1 MGPGEYIKALRE
13 ERGLRPADVERLSQ
27 RLADDLRNPDYVIPH
42 ATLNGIE
49 SGSTPTIFKLAA
61 LAAVL
66 AVRVEH
72 LLLLYGI
79 DITQRT
85 DRGETGVRIES
96 AEQKSTVLLR
106 GVLSVQTQLVPSD
119 HPILRSLPAGLQTR
133 LGPPHRFSY
142 ALIGTKDDILWD
154 VLPGGSFVEIDRNQN
169 AVTRFSWTSLSQ
181 RPIYCLWHG
190 EGHVCCWCDQTGN
203 VITIVPHPLSR
214 QRSRQLRAPREVS
227 VIGRVT
233 NSWQLGTLQN

>member
-1 MGPGEYIKALRE
+1 MGPGEHIKALRE

-79 DITQRT
+79 DITQQRN
-85 DRGETGVRIES
+85 RGETGARIES
-96 AEQKSTVLLR
+96 AEQRPIAPLR
-106 GVLSVQTQLVPSD
+106 VPLSVQTQLVPSD
-119 HPILRSLPAGLQTR
+119 NPILRSLPAGLQTR

-142 ALIGTKDDILWD
+142 ALIGTKDDILW
-154 VLPGGSFVEIDRNQN
+154 
-169 AVTRFSWTSLSQ
+169 AVCGMGKDMCAAGAIRRETSSRSSHTRF
-181 RPIYCLWHG
+181 
-190 EGHVCCWCDQTGN
+190 HVRDLDN
-203 VITIVPHPLSR
+203 FAR
-214 QRSRQLRAPREVS
+214 R
-227 VIGRVT
+227 GR
-233 NSWQLGTLQN
+233 

>member
-1 MGPGEYIKALRE
+1 MGPGEHIKALRE

-79 DITQRT
+79 DITQQRN
-85 DRGETGVRIES
+85 RGETGARIES
-96 AEQKSTVLLR
+96 AARRNAFRNCCRERMESEPDADICSPGYRKMECS
-106 GVLSVQTQLVPSD
+106 PSCD
-119 HPILRSLPAGLQTR
+119 AHTAPCL
-133 LGPPHRFSY
+133 Y
-142 ALIGTKDDILWD
+142 
-154 VLPGGSFVEIDRNQN
+154 N
-169 AVTRFSWTSLSQ
+169 AVPDRFV
-181 RPIYCLWHG
+181 HG
-190 EGHVCCWCDQTGN
+190 
-203 VITIVPHPLSR
+203 L
-214 QRSRQLRAPREVS
+214 
-227 VIGRVT
+227 
-233 NSWQLGTLQN
+233 